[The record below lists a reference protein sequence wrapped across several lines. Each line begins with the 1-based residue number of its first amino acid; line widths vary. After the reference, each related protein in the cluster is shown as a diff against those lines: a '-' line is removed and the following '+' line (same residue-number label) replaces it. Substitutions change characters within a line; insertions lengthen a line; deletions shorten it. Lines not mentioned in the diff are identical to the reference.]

1 MPAAARLGDTIS
13 TGHGCDGTSTID
25 DTLIAGSLISKVTI
39 DGIIAA
45 VIGDAIAEHNI
56 PDEDDEDA
64 CVSHSATVG
73 GSSSKVKFEGIYA
86 ARFGDGAD
94 SGTITSGS
102 LNVLIG

>member
-13 TGHGCDGTSTID
+13 TGHGCDGTSTI
-25 DTLIAGSLISKVTI
+25 AGALISKVTI

-45 VIGDAIAEHNI
+45 VIGDAIAAHTI
-56 PDEDDEDA
+56 PSGAA

-86 ARFGDGAD
+86 ARVDDGAD
-94 SGTITSGS
+94 AGTITSGS
-102 LNVLIG
+102 LKVLIG

>member
-13 TGHGCDGTSTID
+13 TGHGCDGTSTI
-25 DTLIAGSLISKVTI
+25 AGALISKVTI

-73 GSSSKVKFEGIYA
+73 GASSKVKFEGIYA
-86 ARFGDGAD
+86 ARVDDGAD
-94 SGTITSGS
+94 AGTITSGS
-102 LNVLIG
+102 LKVLIG

>member
-13 TGHGCDGTSTID
+13 TGHGCDGTSTI
-25 DTLIAGSLISKVTI
+25 AGALISKVTI

-45 VIGDAIAEHNI
+45 VIGDAIAAHTI
-56 PDEDDEDA
+56 PDGDA

-86 ARFGDGAD
+86 ARVDDGAD
-94 SGTITSGS
+94 AGTITSGS
-102 LNVLIG
+102 LKVLIG

>member
-13 TGHGCDGTSTID
+13 TGHGCDATSTI
-25 DTLIAGSLISKVTI
+25 AGALISKVKI

-45 VIGDAIAEHNI
+45 VFGDAIAAHTI
-56 PDEDDEDA
+56 PSGAA

-86 ARFGDGAD
+86 ARVDDGAD
-94 SGTITSGS
+94 AGTITSGS
-102 LNVLIG
+102 PNVLIG

>member
-13 TGHGCDGTSTID
+13 TGHGCDGTSTI
-25 DTLIAGSLISKVTI
+25 AGALISKVKI

-45 VIGDAIAEHNI
+45 VIGDAIAEHKI
-56 PDEDDEDA
+56 PSGAA

-73 GSSSKVKFEGIYA
+73 GASSKVKFEGIKA

-102 LNVLIG
+102 PNVLIG

>member
-13 TGHGCDGTSTID
+13 TGHGCDGTSTI
-25 DTLIAGSLISKVTI
+25 AGALISKVKI

-45 VIGDAIAEHNI
+45 VIGDAIAAHTI
-56 PDEDDEDA
+56 PSGAA

-86 ARFGDGAD
+86 ARVGDGAD
-94 SGTITSGS
+94 AGTITSGS

>member
-13 TGHGCDGTSTID
+13 TGHGCDATSTI
-25 DTLIAGSLISKVTI
+25 AGALISKVKI

-45 VIGDAIAEHNI
+45 VIGDAIAAHTI
-56 PDEDDEDA
+56 PSGAA

-86 ARFGDGAD
+86 ARVDDGAD
-94 SGTITSGS
+94 AGTITSGS
-102 LNVLIG
+102 LKVLIG

>member
-13 TGHGCDGTSTID
+13 TGHGCDGTSTI
-25 DTLIAGSLISKVTI
+25 AGALISKVTI

-45 VIGDAIAEHNI
+45 VIGDAIAAHTI
-56 PDEDDEDA
+56 PDGDA

-86 ARFGDGAD
+86 ARVDDGAD
-94 SGTITSGS
+94 AGTITSGS
-102 LNVLIG
+102 PNVLIG

>member
-13 TGHGCDGTSTID
+13 TGHGCDGTSTI
-25 DTLIAGSLISKVTI
+25 AGALISKVTI

-45 VIGDAIAEHNI
+45 VIGDAIAAHTI
-56 PDEDDEDA
+56 PSGAA

-86 ARFGDGAD
+86 ARVDDGAD
-94 SGTITSGS
+94 AGTITSGS
-102 LNVLIG
+102 PNVLIG

>member
-13 TGHGCDGTSTID
+13 TGHGCDGTSTI
-25 DTLIAGSLISKVTI
+25 AGALISKVTI

-45 VIGDAIAEHNI
+45 VIGDAIAAHTI
-56 PDEDDEDA
+56 PSGDA

-86 ARFGDGAD
+86 ARVDDGAD
-94 SGTITSGS
+94 AGTITSGS
-102 LNVLIG
+102 PNVLIG

>member
-13 TGHGCDGTSTID
+13 TGHGCDGTSTI
-25 DTLIAGSLISKVTI
+25 AGALISKVTI

-45 VIGDAIAEHNI
+45 VIGDAIAAHTI
-56 PDEDDEDA
+56 PDGDA

>member
-13 TGHGCDGTSTID
+13 TGHGCDGTSTI
-25 DTLIAGSLISKVTI
+25 AGALISKVTI

-45 VIGDAIAEHNI
+45 VIGDAIAAHTI
-56 PDEDDEDA
+56 PSGAA

-73 GSSSKVKFEGIYA
+73 GSSSKVKFEGIKA

-102 LNVLIG
+102 PNVLIG

>member
-13 TGHGCDGTSTID
+13 TGHGCDDTSTI
-25 DTLIAGSLISKVTI
+25 AGALISKVTI

-45 VIGDAIAEHNI
+45 VIGDAIAAHTI
-56 PDEDDEDA
+56 PDGDA

-86 ARFGDGAD
+86 ARVDDGAD
-94 SGTITSGS
+94 AGTITSGS

>member
-13 TGHGCDGTSTID
+13 TGHGCDGTSTI
-25 DTLIAGSLISKVTI
+25 AGALISKVTI

-45 VIGDAIAEHNI
+45 VFGDAIAAHDI
-56 PDEDDEDA
+56 PSGAA

-86 ARFGDGAD
+86 ARVDDGAD
-94 SGTITSGS
+94 AGTITSGS
-102 LNVLIG
+102 PNVLIG

>member
-13 TGHGCDGTSTID
+13 TGHGCDATSTI
-25 DTLIAGSLISKVTI
+25 AGALISKVKI

-45 VIGDAIAEHNI
+45 VIGDAIAAHTI
-56 PDEDDEDA
+56 PDGDA

-73 GSSSKVKFEGIYA
+73 GSSSKVKFEGIKA

-102 LNVLIG
+102 PNVLIG

>member
-13 TGHGCDGTSTID
+13 TGHGCDGTSTI
-25 DTLIAGSLISKVTI
+25 AGALISKVKI

-45 VIGDAIAEHNI
+45 VIGDAIAAHDV
-56 PDEDDEDA
+56 PSGAA

-86 ARFGDGAD
+86 ARVDDGAD
-94 SGTITSGS
+94 AGTITSGS
-102 LNVLIG
+102 PNVLIG

>member
-13 TGHGCDGTSTID
+13 TGHGCDGTSTI
-25 DTLIAGSLISKVTI
+25 AGALISKVTI

-45 VIGDAIAEHNI
+45 VIGDAIAAHTI
-56 PDEDDEDA
+56 PDGDA

-86 ARFGDGAD
+86 ARVDDGAD
-94 SGTITSGS
+94 AGTITSGS

>member
-13 TGHGCDGTSTID
+13 TGHGCDGTSTI
-25 DTLIAGSLISKVTI
+25 AGALISKVTI

-45 VIGDAIAEHNI
+45 VFGDAIAAHDI
-56 PDEDDEDA
+56 PSGAA

-86 ARFGDGAD
+86 ARVDDGAD
-94 SGTITSGS
+94 AGTITSGS
-102 LNVLIG
+102 LKVLIG